1 MTTITKQRRA
11 LSQRLQHMRRRVI
24 DAPRELGI
32 VRVREVTN
40 AIRNNRDLPRII
52 QFALGVRETL
62 KKLPIDISDS
72 ELIVG
77 KSTEKFKGSALYPE
91 LKSDGLI
98 KELDNFNERTSMQ
111 FKLTDEEKRELRE
124 DILPFWDGTS
134 GFDKWAK
141 QLDKDTD
148 FLVRNLA
155 IIPFNDF
162 QGSTGLSYVD
172 YRKVL
177 ENGYEGIIGEA
188 QARLAGVSN
197 GGPEAEDKRAFYKAV
212 IIAAEGVIELA
223 KRHSRLASEM
233 ARTAPSEE
241 RAKELREI
249 AEICAQVPAKPARTF
264 REAVQSFWFTFCG
277 LQQMDMP
284 MELPGARID
293 QYLYPFYRRDVKEG
307 RLSREDAQEFI
318 DELFVRFNQVVFLG
332 EYVITRVVDGN
343 STRFDLTLGGVD
355 RDGKDATNE
364 LSYVFLDAADA
375 VRLLH
380 PSVTIRLHP
389 DTPES
394 FFQAVG
400 EVMTNGS
407 NVVQVFN
414 DNVIV
419 ESFTR
424 VGVPVEDARDYVLTG
439 CIQPLSGNMY
449 GPSCSVFF
457 NGPKILEMFLNGGKP
472 ILSLAGDDADMPS
485 PEYESWEDFYA
496 AFKDYYRSVLERAFS
511 QYRLVGDIQR
521 RDLPNPVLSPL
532 VPGSLE
538 RGKDVKAGGAL
549 NNASGIAL
557 VGNGTLIDSL
567 AAIRD
572 VVYTKKSHTLDEV
585 VGWLKTDF
593 EYNEEE
599 RQALRNHAPKFGT
612 CDSRADEIAKDLV
625 DFTDELL
632 LSQPKTSRGGAHVLS
647 MHTEAHHIYQG
658 SMVAASADGRHAGEA
673 MSPGCGP
680 TSGMDKEGPTASM
693 QSVCA
698 MDFTKMAGGS
708 SYNQRYSPKMFDT
721 EQGVQAF
728 ISLLKAYFFKLGG
741 QHLQISTVDTETLRD
756 AQKNPAKYEDL
767 LVRVTGYSARFVELT
782 EATQEEIIARS
793 EICGC

>member
-1 MTTITKQRRA
+1 MTTITKQRRV
-11 LSQRLQHMRRRVI
+11 LSKRLQDMRRRVI
-24 DAPRELGI
+24 DAPSELGI
-32 VRVREVTN
+32 VRVREITN
-40 AIRNNRDLPRII
+40 AIRNSPGLPRIV

-62 KKLPIDISDS
+62 KKLPIDISES

-77 KSTEKFKGSALYPE
+77 KNTEKFKGSTLYPE

-98 KELDNFNERTSMQ
+98 KELDNFTERTSMRH
-111 FKLTDEEKRELRE
+111 KITDEEKQELRS
-124 DILPFWDGTS
+124 DILPFWNGTS
-134 GFDKWAK
+134 GFDKWAEE
-141 QLDKDTD
+141 LDEETD

-177 ENGYEGIIGEA
+177 ERGYEGIISEA
-188 QARLAGVSN
+188 EAAMAGIPDSD
-197 GGPEAEDKRAFYKAV
+197 PEAEDKRAFYTAV
-212 IIAAEGVIELA
+212 ITAAEGIIELA
-223 KRHSRLASEM
+223 TRHARLASEM
-233 ARTAPSEE
+233 ARTASSEE
-241 RAKELREI
+241 RAKELQET
-249 AEICAQVPAKPARTF
+249 AEICGQAPQRHARTY
-264 REAVQSFWFTFCG
+264 REAVQSFWFAFCG

-293 QYLYPFYRRDVKEG
+293 QYLYPFYQRDIEEG
-307 RLSREDAQEFI
+307 RLSREDAQEII
-318 DELFVRFNQVVFLG
+318 DELFIKFNQVVFLG

-364 LSYVFLDAADA
+364 LSYIFLKAADA

-389 DTPES
+389 NTPEL

-414 DNVIV
+414 DKIII

-424 VGVPVEDARDYVLTG
+424 VGVPVEDARDYILTG

-472 ILSLAGDDADMPS
+472 ILSLAGDDADMQTPQFAT
-485 PEYESWEDFYA
+485 WEDFYA
-496 AFKDYYRSVLERAFS
+496 AFKEYYRCVLDRALS
-511 QYRLVGDIQR
+511 QYRLVSDIQR
-521 RDLPNPVLSPL
+521 RDLPNPMLSPL
-532 VPGSLE
+532 VDGAFE

-557 VGNGTLIDSL
+557 IGNGTLIDSL

-572 VVYTKKSHTLDEV
+572 VVYMKKSHTLDEV
-585 VGWLKTDF
+585 IGWLKTDF
-593 EYNEEE
+593 EDNEEE
-599 RQALRNHAPKFGT
+599 RQMLRNHAPKFGNG
-612 CDSRADEIAKDLV
+612 DSRADEIAKDLV
-625 DFTDELL
+625 DFTDGFL
-632 LSQPKTSRGGAHVLS
+632 LSQPRTYRGGVHVLS

-658 SMVAASADGRHAGEA
+658 SMVGASADGRHAGEA

-680 TSGMDKEGPTASM
+680 TSGMDKEGPTVSM

-721 EQGVQAF
+721 EQGVQSF
-728 ISLLKAYFFKLGG
+728 ISLLKTYFFKLGG

-756 AQKNPAKYEDL
+756 AQKNPANYEDL

-782 EATQEEIIARS
+782 EATQEEIISRT

>member
-1 MTTITKQRRA
+1 MTTITKQRRV
-11 LSQRLQHMRRRVI
+11 LSKRLQDMRRRVI
-24 DAPRELGI
+24 DAPSELGI
-32 VRVREVTN
+32 VRVREITN
-40 AIRNNRDLPRII
+40 AIRNSPGLPRIV

-62 KKLPIDISDS
+62 KKLPIDISES

-77 KSTEKFKGSALYPE
+77 KNTEKFKGSTLYPE

-98 KELDNFNERTSMQ
+98 KELDNFTERTSMRH
-111 FKLTDEEKRELRE
+111 KITDEEKQELRS
-124 DILPFWDGTS
+124 DILPFWNGTS
-134 GFDKWAK
+134 GFDKWAEE
-141 QLDKDTD
+141 LDEETD

-177 ENGYEGIIGEA
+177 ERGYE
-188 QARLAGVSN
+188 
-197 GGPEAEDKRAFYKAV
+197 
-212 IIAAEGVIELA
+212 EL
-223 KRHSRLASEM
+223 H
-233 ARTAPSEE
+233 
-241 RAKELREI
+241 EI
-249 AEICAQVPAKPARTF
+249 AEICAQAPARPARTF

-293 QYLYPFYRRDVKEG
+293 QYLYPFYQRDIEEG
-307 RLSREDAQEFI
+307 RLSREDAQEII
-318 DELFVRFNQVVFLG
+318 DELFIKFNQVVFLG

-364 LSYVFLDAADA
+364 LSYIFLKAADA

-389 DTPES
+389 NTPEL

-414 DNVIV
+414 DKIII

-424 VGVPVEDARDYVLTG
+424 VGVPVEDARDYILTG

-472 ILSLAGDDADMPS
+472 ILSLAGDDADMQTPQFAT
-485 PEYESWEDFYA
+485 WEDFYA
-496 AFKDYYRSVLERAFS
+496 AFKEYYRCVLDRALS
-511 QYRLVGDIQR
+511 QYRLVSDIQR
-521 RDLPNPVLSPL
+521 RDLPNPMLSPL
-532 VPGSLE
+532 VDGAFE

-557 VGNGTLIDSL
+557 IGNGTLIDSL

-572 VVYTKKSHTLDEV
+572 VVYMKKSHTLDEV
-585 VGWLKTDF
+585 IGWLKTDF
-593 EYNEEE
+593 EDNEEE
-599 RQALRNHAPKFGT
+599 RQMLRNHAPKFGNG
-612 CDSRADEIAKDLV
+612 DSRADEIAKDLV
-625 DFTDELL
+625 DFTDGFL
-632 LSQPKTSRGGAHVLS
+632 LSQPRTYRGGVHVLS

-658 SMVAASADGRHAGEA
+658 SMVGASADGRHAGEA

-680 TSGMDKEGPTASM
+680 TSGMDKEGPTVSM

-721 EQGVQAF
+721 EQGVQSF
-728 ISLLKAYFFKLGG
+728 ISLLKTYFFKLGG

-756 AQKNPAKYEDL
+756 AQKNPANYEDL

-782 EATQEEIIARS
+782 EATQEEIISRT